1 MRNLTKSFS
10 NSDINNHHYPETL
23 GEFSQKVIQYIAD
36 KHFTEEKFGII
47 IKMGIWTNDTIHYLR
62 KEKSNSKK
70 FQKRKKIGKE
80 NSMNNNSITRKIFS
94 NKLYQIQYNLTQLH
108 QCVI

>member
-47 IKMGIWTNDTIHYLR
+47 IKMGI
-62 KEKSNSKK
+62 
-70 FQKRKKIGKE
+70 
-80 NSMNNNSITRKIFS
+80 
-94 NKLYQIQYNLTQLH
+94 
-108 QCVI
+108 